1 MVIPKKAHLTL
12 HQKIWWQKRIIRHD
26 KWVVHTAKVHKAKV
40 VKFHR
45 AQLHWTKRELQ
56 ESMIALA
63 SKYVSLAGIC
73 ASCWERVATCESSLG
88 TGHPIWD
95 IDSGNG
101 FYGGLQFT
109 IDTWIGAGGT
119 RFASRAD
126 YATREQQIYVA
137 SGLPLSNW
145 PVCGASY

>member
-45 AQLHWTKRELQ
+45 AQLRWTTRELQ
-56 ESMIALA
+56 ESMSALLTA
-63 SKYVSLAGIC
+63 VPKYLPTSGIC
-73 ASCWERVATCESSLG
+73 WSCWDQVANCESGGNWS
-88 TGHPIWD
+88 TNT
-95 IDSGNG
+95 GNG

-109 IDTWIGAGGT
+109 KDTWKGAGGR
-119 RFASRAD
+119 RFAKRAD
-126 YATREQQIYVA
+126 LATREQQIYVA
-137 SGLPLSNW
+137 SGLALSNW
-145 PVCGASY
+145 PVCGANY

>member
-26 KWVVHTAKVHKAKV
+26 KWVVHTAKVHKPKV

-45 AQLHWTKRELQ
+45 AQLRWTTRELQ
-56 ESMIALA
+56 ESMSALVA
-63 SKYVSLAGIC
+63 VAPKFAPTSGIC
-73 ASCWERVATCESSLG
+73 MSCWDQVANCESG
-88 TGHPIWD
+88 GNWNTNT
-95 IDSGNG
+95 GNG

-109 IDTWIGAGGT
+109 IETWLGAGGG

-137 SGLPLSNW
+137 SGLALSNW
-145 PVCGASY
+145 PVCGANY